1 MAGGMD
7 LGTGGK
13 GGKKPLDTTLNLVPF
28 IDLMAVTIVFLIMSA
43 VWTQL
48 GRLQVSQS
56 GQDSTD
62 PPPISPTQ
70 PIALLVTERDLKL
83 SVGGST
89 LDPIVITRTER
100 GALIT
105 DSLTKKLRELK
116 GQQPD
121 QSTITVNA
129 EDAVKYDDLVR
140 LIDAIVQDDQGS
152 LFPSVQ
158 VAGVGT

>member
-1 MAGGMD
+1 MD